1 MNRKI
6 LFLFLFQ
13 VTVLKSYAQLQTYYH
28 KIESVSNNEK
38 SATRLFQRID
48 SIKQT
53 RQPHDSKVTTYFNR
67 DVDFGYKHQRITV
80 IFNGSN
86 RYYVNLLTMGD
97 SILISS
103 VCYDNSFF
111 GDPLYDK
118 LNKRENHPKIDT
130 TKVLQYLKRRNDFYK
145 SSKNIEDL
153 VKELNLYKMYA
164 FYCGDAS
171 PKTKM
176 GEYIDELVK
185 NRDIKKL
192 KNLLFSFCCEEQA
205 YGVAGIKTLQKKNVK
220 IPVEIIRIASY
231 VNDRKSELITCSG
244 CIVGIIST
252 DY

>member
-1 MNRKI
+1 MV
-6 LFLFLFQ
+6 LFQ
-13 VTVLKSYAQLQTYYH
+13 IAVLKSYSQIQTYYH
-28 KIESVSNNEK
+28 KIESVSNNETSVTK
-38 SATRLFQRID
+38 LFQRID

-53 RQPHDSKVTTYFNR
+53 RQPHDSQVTTYFDRN
-67 DVDFGYKHQRITV
+67 VDFGYKHQRINV

-97 SILISS
+97 SILVSS

-118 LNKRENHPKIDT
+118 LNKRENRPKIDT
-130 TKVLQYLKRRNDFYK
+130 TRVLQYLKRRNDFYK

-153 VKELNLYKMYA
+153 VKELNLYKVYA

-176 GEYIDELVK
+176 GEYIEGLVK

-192 KNLLFSFCCEEQA
+192 KSLLFSFCCEEQA
-205 YGVAGIKTLQKKNVK
+205 YGAAGIKILQKKNVK
-220 IPVEIIRIASY
+220 IPAEIIRIASY
-231 VNDRKSELITCSG
+231 VKDRKSELITCSG